1 MFFTPGFF
9 LFGAVGGWRVRGRRG
24 HGEDRGTWGVGLWS
38 RFFGLKVFEAKE
50 QWNVFILILGLG
62 GWVLG
67 GGGCLVKFSGGVRW
81 WKVFGEGGV
90 FGDGVCMGVG
100 GVRLLVLTGPSKYLN
115 HIAVIPLMCPVC
127 KLQILDSGFKTL

>member
-1 MFFTPGFF
+1 M
-9 LFGAVGGWRVRGRRG
+9 RV
-24 HGEDRGTWGVGLWS
+24 
-38 RFFGLKVFEAKE
+38 
-50 QWNVFILILGLG
+50 G